1 MKNYLLLFVF
11 SMLFVNSS
19 AQIVKFA
26 AIGDY
31 GDASTAELNV
41 SNLVKSWNPE
51 FIITLGDNNY
61 SNGEASTIDNNIGQ
75 FYHEFI
81 FPYLGGYES
90 GDTVNRFFPS
100 LGNHDWYTTNAQ
112 PYLDYFTLPGNE
124 RYYDFVKGNIHF
136 FVIDSDSNEPDGRDS
151 NSVQALWLKNALKNS
166 SSDFNIVYFHH
177 PAYSS
182 SSVHGSATIMQWPY
196 KRWGASLVM
205 AGHDHT
211 YERIVKDGFTYVVNG
226 LGGRSIYAFGTPI
239 AGSVVRYNNNY
250 GAMIINSY
258 EDSLV
263 SEFYSISNSRK
274 DIFTLLKPSKNLELI
289 VLPEGMY
296 DNNSDLMIPDTVRV
310 YLRNSVSPYNLIDS
324 SVQLSDNSGYSN
336 SIFSDGKNSTGYYI
350 VIKHRNSIETWSESP
365 EQFLLNNLEYDFTMD
380 SSSAFGNN
388 LVLKGSKY
396 CIYSGDVNQDGI
408 VDASDI
414 TFIDNNTYNFIIGYE
429 SSDLNG
435 DGITDLADI
444 LIGENNAFNIIVSV
458 KP

>member
-1 MKNYLLLFVF
+1 MKNYILLFVF
-11 SMLFVNSS
+11 FLLFANSS

-26 AIGDY
+26 VIGDY
-31 GDASTAELNV
+31 GNAGTNELSV

-61 SNGEASTIDNNIGQ
+61 SNGEASTIDMNIGQ
-75 FYHEFI
+75 YYHEFI
-81 FPYLGGYES
+81 FPYTGSYGS

-124 RYYDFVKGNIHF
+124 RYYNFVKGNVNF

-182 SSVHGSATIMQWPY
+182 SSVHGSAAIMQWPF
-196 KRWGASLVM
+196 KNWGASLVM

-211 YERIVKDGFTYVVNG
+211 YERIVKDGFTYIVNG
-226 LGGRSIYAFGTPI
+226 LGGKSIYAFGTPI
-239 AGSVVRYNNNY
+239 DGSLVRYNNNY

-263 SEFYSISNSRK
+263 SEFFSISNSRK
-274 DIFTLLKPSKNLELI
+274 DIFTLNKSTKSLALTI
-289 VLPEGMY
+289 LPEGLY
-296 DNNSDLMIPDTVRV
+296 DQYLDVMTEDTVRV
-310 YLRNSVSPYNLIDS
+310 YLRNSVSPYTLIDS
-324 SVQLSDNSGYSN
+324 SVQLIDENGNSNPVYN
-336 SIFSDGKNSTGYYI
+336 DVQNATEYYI
-350 VIKHRNSIETWSESP
+350 VIKHRNSIETWSGTS
-365 EQFLLNNLEYDFTMD
+365 EQFMINKMEYDFTMD
-380 SSSAFGNN
+380 STSAYGNN

-408 VDASDI
+408 IDASDN
-414 TFIDNNTYNFIIGYE
+414 TVIDNNSYNFVIGYE

-435 DGITDLADI
+435 DGITDLADL
-444 LIGENNAFNIIVSV
+444 LICENNAFDIIVSIS
-458 KP
+458 P